1 MASRHSDRASR
12 ALDPKIVATTKQLEE
27 TKHKAERDRVGQ
39 LLEQEADKVEEA
51 SQALDKTAK
60 QFASAY
66 QQLRSAM
73 IVRYLGGHPL
83 RQHLLSYKELRW
95 ILEIAP
101 QIAPQPYSETA
112 GRLQT

>member
-1 MASRHSDRASR
+1 MRAAEEQR
-12 ALDPKIVATTKQLEE
+12 VALDDALRTLDQKIVATTKQLEE

-83 RQHLLSYKELRW
+83 RHQLIGSRV
-95 ILEIAP
+95 
-101 QIAPQPYSETA
+101 
-112 GRLQT
+112 